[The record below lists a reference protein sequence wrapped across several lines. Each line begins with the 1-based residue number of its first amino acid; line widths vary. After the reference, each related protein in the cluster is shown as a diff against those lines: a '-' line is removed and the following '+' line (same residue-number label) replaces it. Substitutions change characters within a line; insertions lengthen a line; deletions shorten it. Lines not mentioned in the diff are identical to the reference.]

1 MIGLFHLINLL
12 LFLVTALATDGIIS
26 QKHEEKKIILPNNS
40 ILLLH
45 AIIGTPNKSSKGD
58 VVLLHGA
65 KFSSSTWEK
74 IGTVKILV
82 EEGYRVIAPDLP
94 GGKGQSVLD
103 GIEDSPEKVLDA
115 IMMTYSVKRPILL
128 APSMSGRYALPY
140 LIKYPNIIRAFIP
153 IAPTIPPLFNVSR
166 VNAVNINGFPSLIIW
181 GQNDTLGKER
191 SKIFK
196 DFKGKND
203 LLEIPRASHPCY
215 LDEPGIFHSA
225 LLSFLKD
232 VSR

>member
-1 MIGLFHLINLL
+1 MINLYHLLIIL
-12 LFLVTALATDGIIS
+12 LFLLTAFASDVDVS
-26 QKHEEKKIILPNNS
+26 QKHEEKKIVLPNNS
-40 ILLLH
+40 VLLLH
-45 AIIGTPNKSSKGD
+45 AIVGTPNQSSKGD
-58 VVLLHGA
+58 VILLHGA

-74 IGTVKILV
+74 IGTIRILT

-103 GIEDSPEKVLDA
+103 GVEDSPESLLNA
-115 IMMTYSVKRPILL
+115 ILTTYSVTRPIIL

-140 LIKYPNIIRAFIP
+140 LIKYPNAVRAFIP
-153 IAPTIPPLFNVSR
+153 VAPTIPPLFNVSR
-166 VNAVNINGFPSLIIW
+166 VNAVNINGFPSLVIW
-181 GQNDTLGKER
+181 GQNDTLGRER

-196 DFKGKND
+196 EFKGKND

-232 VSR
+232 VL

>member
-1 MIGLFHLINLL
+1 MINLYHLLIIL
-12 LFLVTALATDGIIS
+12 LFLLTAFASDVDVS
-26 QKHEEKKIILPNNS
+26 QKHEEKKIVLPNNS
-40 ILLLH
+40 VLLLH
-45 AIIGTPNKSSKGD
+45 AIVGTPNQSSKGD
-58 VVLLHGA
+58 VILLHGA

-74 IGTVKILV
+74 IGTIRILT

-94 GGKGQSVLD
+94 GGKGQSALD
-103 GIEDSPEKVLDA
+103 GVEDSPESLLNA
-115 IMMTYSVKRPILL
+115 ILTTYSVTRPIIL

-140 LIKYPNIIRAFIP
+140 LIKYPNAVRAFIP
-153 IAPTIPPLFNVSR
+153 VAPTIPPLFNVSR
-166 VNAVNINGFPSLIIW
+166 VNAVNINGFPSLVIW
-181 GQNDTLGKER
+181 GQNDTLGRER

-196 DFKGKND
+196 EFKGKND

-232 VSR
+232 VL